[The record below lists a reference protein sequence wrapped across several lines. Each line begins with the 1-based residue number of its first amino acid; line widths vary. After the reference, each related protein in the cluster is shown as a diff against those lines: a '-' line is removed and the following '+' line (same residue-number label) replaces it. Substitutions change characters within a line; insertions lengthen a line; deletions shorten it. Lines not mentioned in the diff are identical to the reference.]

1 MNINSSKNILEM
13 LHKNQLEFV
22 FLSDYIIENRDAY
35 VIEDYWKDHLKLVVG
50 NEHRLFHEKAAPF
63 LM

>member
-1 MNINSSKNILEM
+1 M

-22 FLSDYIIENRDAY
+22 FLSDYIIENRDVY